1 MPANGVVLVR
11 GARPPRRWPS
21 VLVTIVAVF
30 SLALTGFLFLR
41 DRENA
46 AAATSSR
53 TNAPKDALAV
63 ATLGRLA
70 QTMNVDASM
79 RLAGVD
85 GLRAIALA
93 DFHALVVAPLGG
105 AIGTGPNQWTLALD
119 GGWACLTWHQ
129 SGAEANAATVRLGEC
144 TDDAPLV
151 STVGVTMLQWRTAEA
166 AMAGRERAAFD
177 AADAAAA
184 FSSTSVGYNPR
195 FSLPVLSTRFAQ
207 LHDVGFRTWAT
218 LTGMTV
224 ATRDAAACLQPTATE
239 TQVRVLLG
247 PCD

>member
-21 VLVTIVAVF
+21 VLVTIVAVS
-30 SLALTGFLFLR
+30 SLALTGFLFFR

-46 AAATSSR
+46 AAATGSR
-53 TNAPKDALAV
+53 TNAAQDALAV

-70 QTMNVDASM
+70 QAMDVDASM

-93 DFHALVVAPLGG
+93 DVRSIVVGPLGG
-105 AIGTGPNQWTLALD
+105 AVETGPNQWTLALD
-119 GGWACLTWHQ
+119 GGWACLTWHPGP
-129 SGAEANAATVRLGEC
+129 SDAPAATVRLGVC

-151 STVGVTMLQWRTAEA
+151 STSSVSVAQWRGSES
-166 AMAGRERAAFD
+166 AMAVRERAAVD
-177 AADAAAA
+177 AADAAAG

-207 LHDVGFRTWAT
+207 LHDVGFRAWPTT
-218 LTGMTV
+218 SGMTV
-224 ATRDAAACLQPTATE
+224 ATRGAAACLQPTATE

-247 PCD
+247 PCV

>member
-21 VLVTIVAVF
+21 VLVTIIAVF
-30 SLALTGFLFLR
+30 SLALTGFLFFR

-46 AAATSSR
+46 AAATGSR
-53 TNAPKDALAV
+53 TNAAQDVLAV
-63 ATLGRLA
+63 ATLSRLA
-70 QTMNVDASM
+70 QAMDVDASM

-93 DFHALVVAPLGG
+93 DFHSLVVGPLGG
-105 AIGTGPNQWTLALD
+105 AVETGPNQWTLALD

-129 SGAEANAATVRLGEC
+129 GRGDDAAATVRLGVC

-151 STVGVTMLQWRTAEA
+151 STASVTLGQWRDAVA
-166 AMAGRERAAFD
+166 AMASRERAAVD

-207 LHDVGFRTWAT
+207 LHNVGFRAWPTAT
-218 LTGMTV
+218 GVTV
-224 ATRDAAACLQPTATE
+224 ATRGAAACLQPTATE
-239 TQVRVLLG
+239 SQVRVLLG